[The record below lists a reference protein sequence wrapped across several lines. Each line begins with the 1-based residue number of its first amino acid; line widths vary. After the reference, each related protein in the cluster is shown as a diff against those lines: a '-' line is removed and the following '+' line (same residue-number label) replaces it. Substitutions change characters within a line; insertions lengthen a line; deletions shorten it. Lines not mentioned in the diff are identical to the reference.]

1 MSGLSQ
7 QSTGN
12 GSQPR
17 QVSLWTLAGT
27 FLLMGF
33 TAFGFTIL
41 QNLKDL
47 VKKRGWLSDETVDE
61 GLALVQLYPGPMNFD
76 FTAFIGY
83 QLRGLPGSLLAV
95 IGLLVPSFVIMT
107 AFSAAYFSYG
117 KVAIGTQIFA
127 ALEAL
132 IVGVIFNLTLDFGER
147 QLKGRVH
154 AVIALGAFFAL
165 LVNFNSALLVALALL
180 LGVLLLR
187 PAKNLQSAPV
197 NVSLSR
203 GSWWAIAISAAVVLA
218 GVAYTALLGGTL
230 GAMGLDC
237 FKIGSIAF
245 GNGAAI
251 LPILRADV
259 VQTFHWLTPAE
270 FADGAVIGQI
280 TPGPFLITAAFVG
293 YKMGGLGGAALATFA
308 VFSPSFVFTL
318 VACELYRQLRSNRY
332 VQGALSGV
340 MAAFV
345 GLLAGVTLQF
355 AETGISGPKSLLF
368 AGAALIGVHY
378 FKLDV
383 VWIFLGGLAL
393 WFLASAL
400 GWAG

>member
-1 MSGLSQ
+1 VSGSPQ
-7 QSTGN
+7 PAGTS
-12 GSQPR
+12 SQPR

-27 FLLMGF
+27 FLVVGF

-83 QLRGLPGSLLAV
+83 QLRGLPGALLAV
-95 IGLLVPSFVIMT
+95 FGLLVPSFVIMT
-107 AFSAAYFSYG
+107 AFSAAYFTYG
-117 KVAIGTQIFA
+117 KVAIGSQIFA

-165 LVNFNSALLVALALL
+165 LVNFNSALLVLLALL

-187 PAKNLQSAPV
+187 PTHDFQATSST
-197 NVSLSR
+197 VSLGR
-203 GSWWAIAISAAVVLA
+203 GSHWAIVISAAVVLA
-218 GVAYTALLGGTL
+218 AVAFTASLGNTL

-259 VQTFHWLTPAE
+259 VQTYHWLTPAE

-293 YKMGGLGGAALATFA
+293 YKMGGLAGAALATFA
-308 VFSPSFVFTL
+308 VFSPSFVFTFI
-318 VACELYRQLRSNRY
+318 ACELYRQLRSNRY

-345 GLLAGVTLQF
+345 GLLAAVTLQF

-368 AGAALIGVHY
+368 AGAALIGVRY
-378 FKLDV
+378 FKLGV
-383 VWIFLGGLAL
+383 VWVFLGGLGL
-393 WFLASAL
+393 WFLATLL
-400 GWAG
+400 GWAV